1 MDVLEGEARSG
12 KTVIASTHDL
22 ICDAQRFHQAPCV
35 NGRVIATGPA
45 EMVLDQKLLSDTYGG
60 HVLVLPGDGGRL
72 ILDDAHH
79 HDQETGGERHYHEEN
94 RG

>member
-1 MDVLEGEARSG
+1 
-12 KTVIASTHDL
+12 
-22 ICDAQRFHQAPCV
+22 
-35 NGRVIATGPA
+35 
-45 EMVLDQKLLSDTYGG
+45 MVLDQELLSDTYGG

-79 HDQETGGERHYHEEN
+79 HDEASGGERHYHDES